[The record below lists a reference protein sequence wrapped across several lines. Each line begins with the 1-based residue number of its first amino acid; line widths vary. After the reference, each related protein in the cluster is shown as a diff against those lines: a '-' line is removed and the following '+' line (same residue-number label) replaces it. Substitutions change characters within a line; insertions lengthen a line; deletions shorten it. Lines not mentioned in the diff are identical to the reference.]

1 MLAERLVVIR
11 NMEIGGAAQCLWVL
25 CSAAV
30 VEFGSVWWII
40 WTEFIVPSA
49 RTKNQKT
56 NGSMVMLILDQV
68 FADFKYKKNTS
79 SICKQKS
86 RSTKYENTFQY
97 AVLTKYGS
105 TSRTRTDPII

>member
-40 WTEFIVPSA
+40 WTEFIVPST

-68 FADFKYKKNTS
+68 FVDFKYKKKILQAYVNR
-79 SICKQKS
+79 KADQQ
-86 RSTKYENTFQY
+86 NM
-97 AVLTKYGS
+97 
-105 TSRTRTDPII
+105 RTPFNMQF